1 MSENNSLL
9 ESGTNEVDIIEF
21 MVGKIHYGINVFK
34 VREVITGVEATSI
47 PESHP
52 CIEGVIKL
60 RGEVITL
67 VDLIKYLKADPS
79 SDPENDK
86 IIITEFN
93 QFKAAFRVKEVV
105 RIHRISWEQ
114 IQKTPPMLQGK
125 ENCTTGIIKL
135 EDRIILLLDFE
146 KIMVDIE
153 PEVME
158 KNLRI
163 DEEKKVVM
171 SDKKIMLVEDS
182 AVLRKILTDYLPRVG
197 YDKLIK
203 FENGRLAWEYL
214 ENLAEEKKEQ
224 ALSEVDLVITDIE
237 MPLMDGH
244 HLTKK
249 IKEHPI
255 LSNMPVVIFSSL
267 ITNDLFHRGQSVGAD
282 AQLSKPKFKDLSKII
297 AELTSPQNKK
307 KNGI

>member
-1 MSENNSLL
+1 MSTKNSLL

-21 MVGKIHYGINVFK
+21 LVGKIHYGINVFK

-67 VDLIKYLKADPS
+67 VNLIQYLKADPS
-79 SDPENDK
+79 PDPENDK

-93 QFKAAFRVKEVV
+93 MFKVAFRVKEVL
-105 RIHRISWEQ
+105 RIHRITWEM
-114 IQKTPPMLQGK
+114 IQKTPPMLQGR
-125 ENCTTGIIKL
+125 ENCTTGIIRL

-153 PEVME
+153 PETMN
-158 KNLRI
+158 KNLLI
-163 DEEKKVVM
+163 NENEEVEI
-171 SDKKIMLVEDS
+171 SDKKIMIVEDS

-197 YDKLIK
+197 YDKLKK
-203 FENGRLAWEYL
+203 FENGKLAWEYL
-214 ENLAEEKKEQ
+214 VNLAEEKKEK

-255 LSNMPVVIFSSL
+255 LCKMPVVIFSSL
-267 ITNDLFHRGQSVGAD
+267 ITNDLYHRGQSVGAD
-282 AQLSKPKFKDLSKII
+282 AQLSKPKFKDLAKII
-297 AELTSPQNKK
+297 ADLTSP
-307 KNGI
+307 KNT